1 MSQSSSS
8 RPAAPAGGA
17 QAAIRRRPHEGAG
30 PCLPCGGR
38 PPGRSGGRRPC
49 NSAGTVSAGLL
60 IAAFLAG
67 AALLAAC
74 GGSSGGAPSPAVSAS
89 AASSAGAASAAAPG
103 SEPFAGSPQQAVA
116 AYWALVDAGDYGG
129 LRAACTPGS
138 AAALTA
144 ASSDIE
150 RARVVRVARVRRE
163 PGGAQVP
170 ADVRIVPA
178 GETTP
183 WGDPGTHTLF
193 MKLTGSTSG
202 GWLVASWGT
211 SP

>member
-1 MSQSSSS
+1 MV
-8 RPAAPAGGA
+8 AAA
-17 QAAIRRRPHEGAG
+17 
-30 PCLPCGGR
+30 
-38 PPGRSGGRRPC
+38 
-49 NSAGTVSAGLL
+49 LL
-60 IAAFLAG
+60 IAVLPAG

-74 GGSSGGAPSPAVSAS
+74 GGSSGGARSPAVSAS
-89 AASSAGAASAAAPG
+89 AAPSAGAASTPAPG
-103 SEPFAGSPQQAVA
+103 SEPFAGSPQQAVT

-129 LRAACTPGS
+129 LGAACTPGS

-144 ASSDIE
+144 ASSGIK

-163 PGGAQVP
+163 PGGAQVQ

-178 GETTP
+178 GEATP
-183 WGDPGTHTLF
+183 WGESGMHTLF
-193 MKLTGSTSG
+193 VKLTGSASG